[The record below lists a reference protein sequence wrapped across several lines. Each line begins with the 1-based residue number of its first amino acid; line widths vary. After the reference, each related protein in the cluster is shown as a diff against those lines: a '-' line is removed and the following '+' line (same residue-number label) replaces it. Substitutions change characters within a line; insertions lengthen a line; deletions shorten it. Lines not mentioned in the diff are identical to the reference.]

1 MVYLQQV
8 LWIKELFFIKNKL
21 HNYTFCYKYLKT
33 SKILRVDTPVKLRFY
48 SPRLESYSPHYL
60 HQTP

>member
-21 HNYTFCYKYLKT
+21 HNYTQYFA
-33 SKILRVDTPVKLRFY
+33 INI
-48 SPRLESYSPHYL
+48 
-60 HQTP
+60 